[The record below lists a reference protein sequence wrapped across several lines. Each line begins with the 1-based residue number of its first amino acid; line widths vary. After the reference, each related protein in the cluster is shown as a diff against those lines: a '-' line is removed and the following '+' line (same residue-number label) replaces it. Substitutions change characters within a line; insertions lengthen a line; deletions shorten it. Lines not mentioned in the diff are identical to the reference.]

1 MVIARMCKLCGQ
13 GFELEYSRA
22 GGRPRDYCFTCQPEG
37 WKIVL
42 PKHRFGRVK
51 LRRLRPLQGLAKLTA
66 PPDTGSSKGRSD
78 TLDELRARRAKRLER
93 P

>member
-1 MVIARMCKLCGQ
+1 MALARTCKLCGG
-13 GFELEYSRA
+13 GFELEVGRQ
-22 GGRPRDYCFTCQPEG
+22 GGRPREYCLTCQPEG
-37 WKIVL
+37 WRVVL

-51 LRRLRPLQGLAKLTA
+51 LRRLRPHQGLAKLTA

-78 TLDELRARRAKRLER
+78 MVDELRARRAKRLER